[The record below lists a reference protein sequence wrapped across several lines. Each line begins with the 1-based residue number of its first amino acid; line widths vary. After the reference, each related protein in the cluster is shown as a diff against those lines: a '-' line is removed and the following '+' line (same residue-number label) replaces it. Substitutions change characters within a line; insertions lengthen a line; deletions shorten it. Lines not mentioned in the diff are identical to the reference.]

1 VIVVVA
7 AAVAL
12 LGVKPP
18 TPTPAPATAS
28 SRSRPTPA
36 VAPSPTP
43 TPELRDPHLVA
54 ALFSSQGDG
63 AERVAVFDDGT
74 LVLVDTYKGYRT
86 VRRKSLSPE
95 EVDLVRKVTSEAL
108 VVSEST
114 RLGAALTEASARRVG
129 IEVADPPRGLKTFTY
144 DDTSELPLSLGRARG
159 ALEDLRSRF
168 FKPDPKEIY
177 WDPSGVKARQ
187 YLRLRSD
194 GRWFR
199 VVRDDAIDE
208 NMELEEVEGGMRLF
222 VVRGGLPN
230 LFEDPATAKPPVTP
244 LPR

>member
-1 VIVVVA
+1 MIVAVA
-7 AAVAL
+7 AVVTL
-12 LGVKPP
+12 LAVKPV
-18 TPTPAPATAS
+18 TPTPVPAAP
-28 SRSRPTPA
+28 RGRPTPA
-36 VAPSPTP
+36 VTPSPTP

-63 AERVAVFDDGT
+63 AERVALFDDGT

-86 VRRKSLSPE
+86 VKRKSLSSE
-95 EVDLVRKVTSEAL
+95 EVDLVRKVCSEAL

-129 IEVADPPRGLKTFTY
+129 IEVADPPRGSKTFTY
-144 DDTSELPLSLGRARG
+144 DDTSELPLPLGRARG

-168 FKPDPKEIY
+168 FRPDPKELY
-177 WDPSGVKARQ
+177 WDPSGVKARH

-208 NMELEEVEGGMRLF
+208 NMELEEVEGGMSLF

-244 LPR
+244 LHR

>member
-1 VIVVVA
+1 MIGVA
-7 AAVAL
+7 AAVVAL
-12 LGVKPP
+12 LVVKPP
-18 TPTPAPATAS
+18 TPTPETGL
-28 SRSRPTPA
+28 SRGRPTPA
-36 VAPSPTP
+36 VTPSPTP

-63 AERVAVFDDGT
+63 AERVALFDDGT

-86 VRRKSLSPE
+86 IKRKSLSAE
-95 EVDLVRKVTSEAL
+95 EVDLVRKVCSEAL
-108 VVSEST
+108 VVGEST
-114 RLGAALTEASARRVG
+114 RVGATALTEASARRVG
-129 IEVADPPRGLKTFTY
+129 IEVADPPRGPRTFTY
-144 DDTSELPLSLGRARG
+144 DDTSELPLPLGRARG

-168 FKPDPKEIY
+168 FRPDPKEIY
-177 WDPSGVKARQ
+177 WDPARVKARH